1 MTSPP
6 SGDPPGPPPGTPPPP
21 PPGPPPATGPPR
33 AAGPPP
39 GSRPAAPSATTPGPR
54 EQVQR
59 RTYIILASLLILL
72 LGVGALVFA
81 LTRGSD
87 KPVARGPGEVF
98 LQPAA
103 ATGPNPFTATV
114 AAAISPS
121 PHPSVSPS
129 ASPSPSPAP
138 SPSSSQGGPTVIHT
152 MSGGTPGLYG
162 GTNQLGACDPS
173 LLVRYLQANPQK
185 AQAWVTALN
194 ADPSLSWSGGH
205 SVRVDQIPAFVAE
218 LTPVVLR
225 SDTRVTNNGFVNGNP
240 DPYQAILQRGTAVLV
255 DKYGV
260 PRSRCACGNPLGSPS
275 PAQTTPTYTGSPWP
289 TFSPTTVVVVQP
301 APVIINIFVLT
312 DDNDGTA
319 FGRPAGSTGTTD
331 VLPSPSPSLTPPP
344 NLNLGSGDVQITLL
358 WTSDSDLD
366 LHVIDPAGNEIYFS
380 NPSSSTGGRL
390 DHDEVPGCGSAAAT
404 HAENVFWAAG
414 PAPSGQYKAFVNN
427 YEPCST
433 SSDYQLTVKSGGQVV
448 SNTTGTIP
456 NASDS
461 KSDPVIFNR
470 P

>member
-114 AAAISPS
+114 AAAIRSS

-185 AQAWVTALN
+185 AQ
-194 ADPSLSWSGGH
+194 SWSGGH

-260 PRSRCACGNPLGSPS
+260 PRSRCACGNPLGSPR

-289 TFSPTTVVVVQP
+289 TFNPTTVVVVQP

-390 DHDEVPGCGSAAAT
+390 DHDEVPGCGSAATT

-414 PAPSGQYKAFVNN
+414 TAPSGQYKAFVNN

>member
-1 MTSPP
+1 
-6 SGDPPGPPPGTPPPP
+6 
-21 PPGPPPATGPPR
+21 
-33 AAGPPP
+33 
-39 GSRPAAPSATTPGPR
+39 
-54 EQVQR
+54 
-59 RTYIILASLLILL
+59 
-72 LGVGALVFA
+72 
-81 LTRGSD
+81 
-87 KPVARGPGEVF
+87 
-98 LQPAA
+98 
-103 ATGPNPFTATV
+103 
-114 AAAISPS
+114 
-121 PHPSVSPS
+121 
-129 ASPSPSPAP
+129 
-138 SPSSSQGGPTVIHT
+138 

-260 PRSRCACGNPLGSPS
+260 PRSRCACGNPLGSPR

-289 TFSPTTVVVVQP
+289 TFNPTTVVVVQP

-390 DHDEVPGCGSAAAT
+390 DHDEVPGCGSAATT

-414 PAPSGQYKAFVNN
+414 TAPSGQYKAFVNN
-427 YEPCST
+427 YGPCST

-456 NASDS
+456 NASDA